1 MLSINST
8 PLHLKRNERER
19 VSAAQPQAEVLS
31 IVYVI
36 PNAALARQ
44 ELAAAD
50 ECVARLLA
58 RGTAFHE
65 LGLPEHFAPLHASLP
80 GVSVAE
86 LRRRF
91 RSRELMGGAVSPMEY
106 VDTFDFVVGRAEISL
121 IADGSPLPLSSA
133 MEQRLL
139 SLLYSR
145 AEAHKL

>member
-1 MLSINST
+1 VLSINST
-8 PLHLKRNERER
+8 PLHLKRNEQESI
-19 VSAAQPQAEVLS
+19 SAAHPEAEVTS

-44 ELAAAD
+44 ELAAAR
-50 ECVARLLA
+50 ECVARWLA
-58 RGTAFHE
+58 RGTTPLE
-65 LGLPEHFAPLHASLP
+65 PGLPEHFAPLHASLP

-86 LRRRF
+86 LRRRS

-106 VDTFDFVVGRAEISL
+106 DDEFNFVVGRAEISL
-121 IADGSPLPLSSA
+121 IADGSPDPLPSA